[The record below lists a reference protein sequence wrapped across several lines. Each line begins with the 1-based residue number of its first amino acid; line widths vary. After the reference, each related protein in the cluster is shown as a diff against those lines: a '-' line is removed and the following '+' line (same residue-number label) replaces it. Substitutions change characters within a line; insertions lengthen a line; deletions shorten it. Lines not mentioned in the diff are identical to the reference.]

1 MRAHSGACASSFVS
15 PPPYC
20 LLPSGS
26 PFSASML
33 LALTSAATAP
43 TAASQG
49 ASKTPATPMV
59 NGSSNTV
66 CSPCLML
73 IRRTFPSLISRLV
86 SASSRSPSTL
96 NSSVRVCSC
105 VGVAMGNLLSN
116 RVIDSFTTQY
126 QTLLYVLS
134 PLPFP
139 LRSTTWNAFPAY
151 CSFRFSRPPP
161 AAPRQ
166 RFPASPERH
175 FRHQRRGRCPL
186 S

>member
-1 MRAHSGACASSFVS
+1 
-15 PPPYC
+15 
-20 LLPSGS
+20 
-26 PFSASML
+26 ML
-33 LALTSAATAP
+33 LSVTSAATAP

-116 RVIDSFTTQY
+116 SGIDSSTAHYQILFTSF
-126 QTLLYVLS
+126 VL
-134 PLPFP
+134 
-139 LRSTTWNAFPAY
+139 Y
-151 CSFRFSRPPP
+151 CSLHHDN
-161 AAPRQ
+161 
-166 RFPASPERH
+166 ASPHPQNGISDVNVR
-175 FRHQRRGRCPL
+175 
-186 S
+186 